1 MIMKPVAVGRFLIL
15 VTAAAL
21 IIVSMRYPMWYMY
34 LDSNNFP
41 KGIGMA
47 LWATHPG
54 DPEDIGEL
62 DGGLKEINILN
73 HFIGMKE
80 ISKETMPIFT
90 ILPVVLVIA
99 AVACVVA
106 AFFRRR
112 WASFAVMAF
121 FAMISAGGLFALV
134 YNLYSFGHHLDP
146 TAAIKIDPFM
156 PGIYGEHKLAQ
167 FTTYSNFYWG
177 TYLLV
182 IAFLLIV
189 AAWVMDIISLRRG
202 HEAHTT
208 PTGD

>member
-1 MIMKPVAVGRFLIL
+1 MKAMAVARFLIL
-15 VTAAAL
+15 VIAAVL

-41 KGIGMA
+41 KGIGMSI
-47 LWATHPG
+47 WATHPG
-54 DPEDIGEL
+54 DPEDIAQL
-62 DGGLKEINILN
+62 DGGLKEVNVLN

-80 ISKETMPIFT
+80 ISKETMQIFSV
-90 ILPVVLVIA
+90 LPVVLVIA

-106 AFFRRR
+106 AFIRKK
-112 WASFAVMAF
+112 WATSALIIL
-121 FAMISAGGLFALV
+121 FAMISTGGLFALV
-134 YNLYSFGHHLDP
+134 YSLYSFGHYLDP

-189 AAWVMDIISLRRG
+189 EAWVIDIISSRRG
-202 HEAHTT
+202 HETLIT
-208 PTGD
+208 QTRD

>member
-1 MIMKPVAVGRFLIL
+1 MKTVAVGRFLIL
-15 VTAAAL
+15 IAAAAL

-41 KGIGMA
+41 NGIGMSI
-47 LWATHPG
+47 WATHPG
-54 DPEDIGEL
+54 DPEDIAQL
-62 DGGLKEINILN
+62 DGGLKEVNVLN

-80 ISKETMPIFT
+80 ISTEALPVFSV
-90 ILPVVLVIA
+90 LPVVLVITA
-99 AVACVVA
+99 FACVIA
-106 AFFRRR
+106 AFIRKK
-112 WASFAVMAF
+112 WASFAVVV
-121 FAMISAGGLFALV
+121 LFAAISVSGVFVLI
-134 YNLYSFGHHLDP
+134 YSLYSFGHNLDP

-182 IAFLLIV
+182 IAFLLTV
-189 AAWVMDIISLRRG
+189 AAWVIDIISFRRG
-202 HEAHTT
+202 HEKLTT

>member
-1 MIMKPVAVGRFLIL
+1 MIMKTVAVGRFLIL
-15 VTAAAL
+15 IAAAAL

-41 KGIGMA
+41 NGIGMSI
-47 LWATHPG
+47 WATHPG
-54 DPEDIGEL
+54 DPEDIAQL
-62 DGGLKEINILN
+62 DGGLKEVNVLN

-80 ISKETMPIFT
+80 ISTETLPVFSV
-90 ILPVVLVIA
+90 LPVVLVITA
-99 AVACVVA
+99 FVCVIA
-106 AFFRRR
+106 AFIRKK
-112 WASFAVMAF
+112 WASFAVVV
-121 FAMISAGGLFALV
+121 LFAAISVSGVFVLI
-134 YNLYSFGHHLDP
+134 YSLYSFGHNLDP

-182 IAFLLIV
+182 IAFLLTV
-189 AAWVMDIISLRRG
+189 AAWVIDIISFRRE
-202 HEAHTT
+202 HEKLTT

>member
-1 MIMKPVAVGRFLIL
+1 MKPVAVGRFLLL

-41 KGIGMA
+41 DGIGMSV
-47 LWATHPG
+47 WASHPG
-54 DPEDIGEL
+54 DPEDIAQL
-62 DGGLKEINILN
+62 DGGLKEVNVLN

-80 ISKETMPIFT
+80 ISRENMPIFRV
-90 ILPVVLVIA
+90 LPVVLVIA

-106 AFFRRR
+106 AFIRKK
-112 WASFAVMAF
+112 WASTAVVVLFAA
-121 FAMISAGGLFALV
+121 ISVGGMFALV

-182 IAFLLIV
+182 AAFLLIV
-189 AAWVMDIISLRRG
+189 AAWVIDIICFRRG
-202 HEAHTT
+202 HERFTA
-208 PTGD
+208 PTAD

>member
-1 MIMKPVAVGRFLIL
+1 MTMKPVAVARFLIL
-15 VTAAAL
+15 VAAAAL

-41 KGIGMA
+41 NGIGMSV
-47 LWATHPG
+47 WATHPG
-54 DPEDIGEL
+54 DPEDIAQL
-62 DGGLKEINILN
+62 DGGLKEVNVLN

-80 ISKETMPIFT
+80 ISRETMPIFSV
-90 ILPVVLVIA
+90 LPVVLVIA

-106 AFFRRR
+106 AFVRKK
-112 WASFAVMAF
+112 WASFAVVAL
-121 FAMISAGGLFALV
+121 FAAISVGGIFALV

-167 FTTYSNFYWG
+167 FTTYSDFYWG

-189 AAWVMDIISLRRG
+189 AAWVVDIISFRRG
-202 HEAHTT
+202 HERLTT

>member
-1 MIMKPVAVGRFLIL
+1 MKLVAVARFLIL
-15 VTAAAL
+15 VAAAAL

-41 KGIGMA
+41 NGIGMSI
-47 LWATHPG
+47 WATHPG
-54 DPEDIGEL
+54 DPEDIAQL
-62 DGGLKEINILN
+62 DGGLKEVNVLN

-80 ISKETMPIFT
+80 ISKETMPIFSV
-90 ILPVVLVIA
+90 LPVVLVIVAIACVAAALYRRKWTSLA
-99 AVACVVA
+99 AVILFA
-106 AFFRRR
+106 AV
-112 WASFAVMAF
+112 SV
-121 FAMISAGGLFALV
+121 GGVIALV

-182 IAFLLIV
+182 VAFLLTV
-189 AAWVMDIISLRRG
+189 AAWVIDVISYRRG
-202 HEAHTT
+202 HERLAI
-208 PTGD
+208 PKGD

>member
-1 MIMKPVAVGRFLIL
+1 MKTVAVARFLIL
-15 VTAAAL
+15 VAAAAL

-41 KGIGMA
+41 NGIGMSI
-47 LWATHPG
+47 WATHPG
-54 DPEDIGEL
+54 DPEDIAQL
-62 DGGLKEINILN
+62 DGGLKEVNVLN

-80 ISKETMPIFT
+80 ISRETMPIFRV
-90 ILPVVLVIA
+90 LPVVLMIV

-106 AFFRRR
+106 AFIRKK
-112 WASFAVMAF
+112 WASFAVVIL
-121 FAMISAGGLFALV
+121 FAMISTGGLFALV
-134 YNLYSFGHHLDP
+134 YNLYSFGHNLDP

-167 FTTYSNFYWG
+167 FTTYSDFYWG

-189 AAWVMDIISLRRG
+189 AAWVIDIISFRRG
-202 HEAHTT
+202 HETLTA

>member
-1 MIMKPVAVGRFLIL
+1 MKTVAVGRFLIL
-15 VTAAAL
+15 FAAAAL

-41 KGIGMA
+41 NGIGMSI
-47 LWATHPG
+47 WATHPG
-54 DPEDIGEL
+54 DPEDIAQL
-62 DGGLKEINILN
+62 DGGLKEVNVLN

-80 ISKETMPIFT
+80 ISTETLPVFSV
-90 ILPVVLVIA
+90 LPVVLVIMA
-99 AVACVVA
+99 FACVIA
-106 AFFRRR
+106 AFVRKK
-112 WASFAVMAF
+112 WASFSVV
-121 FAMISAGGLFALV
+121 ILFAVISVSGVIVLI
-134 YNLYSFGHHLDP
+134 YSLYSFGHNLDP

-182 IAFLLIV
+182 FAFILTV
-189 AAWVMDIISLRRG
+189 AAWVIDIISFRPG
-202 HEAHTT
+202 HEKLTT

>member
-1 MIMKPVAVGRFLIL
+1 MKPVAVARFLIL
-15 VTAAAL
+15 VAAAVL

-41 KGIGMA
+41 NGIGMSV
-47 LWATHPG
+47 WATHPG
-54 DPEDIGEL
+54 DPEDIGQL
-62 DGGLKEINILN
+62 DGGLKEVNVLN

-80 ISKETMPIFT
+80 ISKETMPIFHV
-90 ILPVVLVIA
+90 LPVVLIIT
-99 AVACVVA
+99 AVVCVGA
-106 AFFRRR
+106 AFIRKK
-112 WASFAVMAF
+112 WASLAVVVLLTI
-121 FAMISAGGLFALV
+121 ISLGGVTALV

-182 IAFLLIV
+182 TAFLLIV
-189 AAWVMDIISLRRG
+189 AAWVIDMISLRHG
-202 HEAHTT
+202 HERLS
-208 PTGD
+208 PPRGD

>member
-1 MIMKPVAVGRFLIL
+1 MIMKLVAVARFLIL
-15 VTAAAL
+15 VAAAAL

-41 KGIGMA
+41 NGIGMSV
-47 LWATHPG
+47 WATHPG
-54 DPEDIGEL
+54 DPEDIAQL
-62 DGGLKEINILN
+62 DGGLKEVNVLN

-80 ISKETMPIFT
+80 ISKETMPIFKV
-90 ILPVVLVIA
+90 LPIVLVIV
-99 AVACVVA
+99 AVACVAA
-106 AFFRRR
+106 AFFRRK
-112 WASFAVMAF
+112 WATLAVVVF
-121 FAMISAGGLFALV
+121 FAAISVGGMFALV
-134 YNLYSFGHHLDP
+134 YNLYCFGHHLDP

-189 AAWVMDIISLRRG
+189 AAWVIDIISFRRG
-202 HEAHTT
+202 HERLIT
-208 PTGD
+208 PTGG